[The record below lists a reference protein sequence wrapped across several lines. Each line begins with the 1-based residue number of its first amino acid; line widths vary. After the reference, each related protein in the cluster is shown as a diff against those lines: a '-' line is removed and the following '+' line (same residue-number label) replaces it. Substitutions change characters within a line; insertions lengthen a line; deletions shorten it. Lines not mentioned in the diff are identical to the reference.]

1 MVVAT
6 PRLVTA
12 RLALEPLGLDDIP
25 AIFEIAR
32 EKESIEDYQYVVRS
46 LEEIRAWLEPSIH
59 DEASLLWVI
68 RRQGRAIGLFEVSF
82 EAEYSDWES
91 NVCRIGYFVDHRE
104 QNQGYATEALRAVVD
119 WLFRCTGVERI
130 EAGVTLHN
138 VPSHL
143 ILEKAGFV
151 RDRIVEGNWRWY
163 DRVYDSVYY
172 YLSRPSAG

>member
-1 MVVAT
+1 MVAG
-6 PRLVTA
+6 PRLATR

-32 EKESIEDYQYVVRS
+32 EKQSIEDYQYVARS
-46 LEEIRAWLEPSIH
+46 LDDVRAWLEPSIR

-68 RRQGRAIGLFEVSF
+68 RRQRRAIGLFEVSF

-91 NVCRIGYFVDHRE
+91 KVCRIGYFVDHRE
-104 QNQGYATEALRAVVD
+104 QNQGYATEALRAVAD

-138 VPSHL
+138 VPSYR
-143 ILEKAGFV
+143 ILENAGFT

-163 DRVYDSVYY
+163 NEVHDSVYY
-172 YLSRPSAG
+172 YLSRPSAA